1 MKLPESPQTPK
12 FIQLLQWIFNPLKLM
27 ETSAKVY
34 GECFSLQLTGNNPL
48 VLFSNPQAIGQIF
61 TAPLE
66 QLDARGSAQLLKSL
80 LGENSLILLSGTS
93 HQRQRRLLTPPF
105 HGERMKAYGQIITNI
120 THEVISKWK
129 IGEPFSIRDSM
140 QEISLKVIL
149 QAVFG
154 LNQGERLTK
163 LQGLLRSVL
172 ELSGSPLRAS
182 VTFLRALQ
190 VDWGNWSPWGKFLL
204 QMRQIDELL
213 YSEIQERRDRPDASR
228 SDILSL
234 MMSARDVNGE
244 PMTDVELRDE
254 LMTLLV
260 AGHETTAS
268 ALTWAIYWIHHLPE
282 VREKLLTEL
291 DNVNENPDWNEVS
304 RLPYLTAV
312 CQETLRIYPIIMLTI
327 PRIVKTPIEIMGYEF
342 QPGTLLTASI
352 YLMHHREDLYP
363 EPKQFKPER
372 FLERQYSQYEYLP
385 FGGGNRTCI
394 GMAFAMFEM
403 KLVLATVLSEMNLA
417 LVDNY
422 PVKPMRRGIT
432 LGPSGGKW
440 LIATGQRQKVKT
452 PVGV

>member
-12 FIQLLQWIFNPLKLM
+12 LIQLLQWIFNPLKLM
-27 ETSAKVY
+27 ETSAKAY

-48 VLFSNPQAIGQIF
+48 VLFSNPQAIQEIF

-66 QLDARGSAQLLKSL
+66 ELDAKGSAQLLKSL
-80 LGENSLILLSGTS
+80 LGDNSLILLSGAS

-105 HGERMKAYGQIITNI
+105 HGDRMKAYGQIITNI

-182 VTFLRALQ
+182 ITFFPILQ
-190 VDWGNWSPWGKFLL
+190 VDLGNWSPWGIFLR
-204 QMRQIDELL
+204 QMQQIDELL

-291 DNVNENPDWNEVS
+291 DNVNENADWNQIS

-312 CQETLRIYPIIMLTI
+312 CQETLRIYPIVMLTI
-327 PRIVKTPIEIMGYEF
+327 PRIVKKPIEIMGYEF
-342 QPGTLLTASI
+342 QPGTLLTGSI

-363 EPKQFKPER
+363 EPNQFKPER
-372 FLERQYSQYEYLP
+372 FLQRQYSQYEYLP

-403 KLVLATVLSEMNLA
+403 KLVLATVLSQMNLA

-422 PVKPMRRGIT
+422 QVKPTRRGIT

-440 LIATGQRQKVKT
+440 LIAIGQRQKVKT

>member
-12 FIQLLQWIFNPLKLM
+12 LIQLLQWIFNPFKLM
-27 ETSAKVY
+27 ETSAKAY
-34 GECFSLQLTGNNPL
+34 GECFSLNLTGNSQI
-48 VLFSNPQAIGQIF
+48 VLFSNPQAIQQIF

-66 QLDARGSAQLLKSL
+66 QLDAKGSAQLLKSL
-80 LGENSLILLSGTS
+80 LGDNSLILLSGAP

-105 HGERMKAYGQIITNI
+105 HGDRMKAYGQIITNI

-129 IGEPFSIRDSM
+129 IGEPFSIRNSM
-140 QEISLKVIL
+140 QEISLRVIL

-154 LNQGERLTK
+154 LHQGERFAK
-163 LQGLLRSVL
+163 LQELLSAVL

-182 VTFLRALQ
+182 ITFFPILQ
-190 VDWGNWSPWGKFLL
+190 VDLGNWSPWGKYLR
-204 QMRQIDELL
+204 QVQQIDKIL
-213 YSEIQERRDRPDASR
+213 YSEIQERRDNPDASR

-268 ALTWAIYWIHHLPE
+268 ALTWAMYWIHHLPE

-291 DNVNENPDWNEVS
+291 DNVNENADGNEIS

-312 CQETLRIYPIIMLTI
+312 CQETLRIYPIVMLTI
-327 PRIVKTPIEIMGYEF
+327 PRIVKTPIEIMGYQL
-342 QPGTLLTASI
+342 QPGTLLTGSI

-363 EPKQFKPER
+363 EPNQFKPER
-372 FLERQYSQYEYLP
+372 FLQRQYSQYEYLP

-403 KLVLATVLSEMNLA
+403 KLVLATMLSQMNLA

-422 PVKPMRRGIT
+422 PVKPKRRGVT
-432 LGPSGGKW
+432 VGPSGGKW

>member
-1 MKLPESPQTPK
+1 MKVPESSKSPK
-12 FIQLLQWIFNPLKLM
+12 IIQLLQWIFNPLQLM
-27 ETSAKVY
+27 ETSAKTY
-34 GECFSLQLTGNNPL
+34 GECFSLQLTSNTPI
-48 VLFSNPQAIGQIF
+48 VLFSNPQAIQQIF

-66 QLDARGSAQLLKSL
+66 QLDAKASAQLLGSL
-80 LGENSLILLSGTS
+80 LGENSLILLSGAS

-105 HGERMKAYGQIITNI
+105 HGDRMKAYGEIITNI
-120 THEVISKWK
+120 THEVISRWK

-140 QEISLKVIL
+140 QEISLRVIL

-154 LNQGERLTK
+154 LHQGERLIK
-163 LQGLLRSVL
+163 LQELLRSVL
-172 ELSGSPLRAS
+172 NLSGSPLRAS
-182 VTFLRALQ
+182 IVFFPLLR
-190 VDWGNWSPWGKFLL
+190 VDWGNWSPWGKYLR
-204 QMRQIDELL
+204 QVQQIDELL
-213 YSEIQERRDRPDASR
+213 YREIQERRDRPDTSR

-268 ALTWAIYWIHHLPE
+268 ALTWAIYWIHHLPK
-282 VREKLLTEL
+282 VREKLLSEL
-291 DNVNENPDWNEVS
+291 DNVKENSDWNEIS

-312 CQETLRIYPIIMLTI
+312 CQETLRIYPILMLTI
-327 PRIVKTPIEIMGYEF
+327 PRIVKSPIEIMGYEL
-342 QPGTLLTASI
+342 QPGTLLQGCI

-363 EPKQFKPER
+363 EPNQFQPER
-372 FLERQYSQYEYLP
+372 FLQRQYSQYEYLP

-403 KLVLATVLSEMNLA
+403 KLVLATVLSQMNLA
-417 LVDNY
+417 LVENY
-422 PVKPMRRGIT
+422 PVKPMRRGLT
-432 LGPSGGKW
+432 LSPSGGKW
-440 LIATGQRQKVKT
+440 LIATGQRQKVKI

>member
-12 FIQLLQWIFNPLKLM
+12 LMQLLQWIFNPLELM
-27 ETSAKVY
+27 ETSAKAY
-34 GECFSLQLTGNNPL
+34 GECFSLNLTANNPI
-48 VLFSNPQAIGQIF
+48 VLFSNPQAIQQIF

-66 QLDARGSAQLLKSL
+66 QLDARGSAQLLGSL
-80 LGENSLILLSGTS
+80 LGENSLILLSGAS

-105 HGERMKAYGQIITNI
+105 HGDRMKAYGQIIANI
-120 THEVISKWK
+120 TNEVISKWK

-140 QEISLKVIL
+140 QEISLRVIL

-182 VTFLRALQ
+182 ITFFPILQ
-190 VDWGNWSPWGKFLL
+190 VDWGNWSPWGIFLR
-204 QMRQIDELL
+204 QMQQIDEIL
-213 YSEIQERRDRPDASR
+213 YSEIKERRDRPDASR
-228 SDILSL
+228 TDILSL

-291 DNVNENPDWNEVS
+291 DNVSENPDWNEIS

-312 CQETLRIYPIIMLTI
+312 CQETLRIYPIVMLTI
-327 PRIVKTPIEIMGYEF
+327 PRIVKTPIEIMGYEL
-342 QPGTLLTASI
+342 QPGTLLTGSI

-363 EPKQFKPER
+363 EPNQFKPER
-372 FLERQYSQYEYLP
+372 FLQRQYSQYEYLP

-403 KLVLATVLSEMNLA
+403 KLVLATVLSQMNLA

-422 PVKPMRRGIT
+422 PVKPTRRGIT

>member
-12 FIQLLQWIFNPLKLM
+12 FIQLLEWIFNPLKLM
-27 ETSAKVY
+27 ETSAKAH
-34 GECFSLQLTGNNPL
+34 GECFSLQLTGNNPI
-48 VLFSNPQAIGQIF
+48 VLFSNPQAIQQIF

-80 LGENSLILLSGTS
+80 LGENSLILLSGAS

-105 HGERMKAYGQIITNI
+105 HGDRMRAYGQIIANI
-120 THEVISKWK
+120 THDVINSWK
-129 IGEPFSIRDSM
+129 IGEPFSVRDSM
-140 QEISLKVIL
+140 QEISLRVIL

-154 LNQGERLTK
+154 LHQGERLTK
-163 LQGLLRSVL
+163 LQRLLRSVL

-182 VTFLRALQ
+182 ITFFPILQ
-190 VDWGNWSPWGKFLL
+190 VDLGNWSPWGKFLR
-204 QMRQIDELL
+204 QMQQIDELL
-213 YSEIQERRDRPDASR
+213 YSEIRERRDCPDASR

-234 MMSARDVNGE
+234 MMSARDINGE
-244 PMTDVELRDE
+244 SMTDVELRDE

-268 ALTWAIYWIHHLPE
+268 ALTWAFYWIHHLPK
-282 VREKLLTEL
+282 VRDKLLTEL
-291 DNVNENPDWNEVS
+291 DSVNGNTDWNQVS

-327 PRIVKTPIEIMGYEF
+327 PRIVKTPIEIMGYEL
-342 QPGTLLTASI
+342 QPGTLLTGSI

-363 EPKQFKPER
+363 EPQQFKPER

-385 FGGGNRTCI
+385 FGGGNRSCI

-403 KLVLATVLSEMNLA
+403 KLVLATVLSQMDLA

-422 PVKPMRRGIT
+422 LVKPTRRGIT

-440 LIATGQRQKVKT
+440 LIATGQRQRVKT

>member
-1 MKLPESPQTPK
+1 MKLPQSSQKPK
-12 FIQLLQWIFNPLKLM
+12 LIQMLQWIFNPLKLM
-27 ETSAKVY
+27 KTSAQDY
-34 GECFSLQLTGNNPL
+34 GECFSLQLTGNTPI
-48 VLFSNPQAIGQIF
+48 VLLSNPQAIQEIF
-61 TAPLE
+61 TAQLE
-66 QLDARGSAQLLKSL
+66 QLDAKGSAQLLKSL

-105 HGERMKAYGQIITNI
+105 HGDRMKAYGEIITNI
-120 THEVISKWK
+120 THEVISTWK

-140 QEISLKVIL
+140 QEISLRVIL

-154 LNQGERLTK
+154 LDEGERLTK

-172 ELSGSPLRAS
+172 DLSGSPLRAS
-182 VTFLRALQ
+182 VTFFRALQ
-190 VDWGNWSPWGKFLL
+190 VDWGNWSPWGKFLR
-204 QMRQIDELL
+204 QMQQIDELL
-213 YSEIQERRDRPDASR
+213 YSEIQQRRDSPDASR
-228 SDILSL
+228 RDILSL

-254 LMTLLV
+254 LMTLLI

-268 ALTWAIYWIHHLPE
+268 ALTWAFYWIHHLPE

-291 DNVNENPDWNEVS
+291 DNMNENADGNEVS

-312 CQETLRIYPIIMLTI
+312 CQETLRIYPIVMLTI
-327 PRIVKTPIEIMGYEF
+327 PRIVKTPIKIMGYEF
-342 QPGTLLTASI
+342 QPGTLLTGCI
-352 YLMHHREDLYP
+352 YLTHQREDLYP
-363 EPKQFKPER
+363 EPQQFKPER
-372 FLERQYSQYEYLP
+372 FLQRQYSQYEYLP

-403 KLVLATVLSEMNLA
+403 KLVLATVLSQMDLA
-417 LVDNY
+417 LVENY

-440 LIATGQRQKVKT
+440 LIATSQRQKVKI
-452 PVGV
+452 PVVV

>member
-1 MKLPESPQTPK
+1 MKLPESPQSPK
-12 FIQLLQWIFNPLKLM
+12 FIQLLQWIFDPLKLM
-27 ETSAKVY
+27 ETSAKAY
-34 GECFSLQLTGNNPL
+34 GECFSLQITSNSST
-48 VLFSNPQAIGQIF
+48 VLFSNPQAIQEIF
-61 TAPLE
+61 TAPLA
-66 QLDARGSAQLLKSL
+66 QLDAKGSAQLLQSL
-80 LGENSLILLSGTS
+80 LGENSLILLSGAS

-105 HGERMKAYGQIITNI
+105 HGDRMRAYGQIIANI
-120 THEVISKWK
+120 THDVISRWK

-140 QEISLKVIL
+140 QEISLRVIL

-154 LNQGERLTK
+154 LHQGERFTK
-163 LQGLLRSVL
+163 LQRLLGSVL

-182 VTFLRALQ
+182 ITFFPILR
-190 VDWGNWSPWGKFLL
+190 VDWGNWSPWGRFLR
-204 QMRQIDELL
+204 QMQQIDELL
-213 YSEIQERRDRPDASR
+213 YSEIQERRDSPDASR

-254 LMTLLV
+254 LITLLV

-268 ALTWAIYWIHHLPE
+268 ALTWAFYWIHHLPQ

-291 DNVNENPDWNEVS
+291 DNVNQNADWNQVS

-312 CQETLRIYPIIMLTI
+312 CQETLRIYPILMLTI
-327 PRIVKTPIEIMGYEF
+327 PRIVKKPIEIMGYEL
-342 QPGTLLTASI
+342 QPGTLLQGSI

-363 EPKQFKPER
+363 EPQQFKPER

-385 FGGGNRTCI
+385 FGGGNRSCI

-403 KLVLATVLSEMNLA
+403 KLVLATVLSQMDLA

-422 PVKPMRRGIT
+422 LVKPTRRGIT

-452 PVGV
+452 LVGV

>member
-12 FIQLLQWIFNPLKLM
+12 IIQLLQWIFNPLKLM
-27 ETSAKVY
+27 ETSAKAY
-34 GECFSLQLTGNNPL
+34 GECFSLNLTANNPL
-48 VLFSNPQAIGQIF
+48 VLFSNPQAIQQIF

-66 QLDARGSAQLLKSL
+66 QLDAKGSAQLLGSL
-80 LGENSLILLSGTS
+80 LGENSLILLSGAS

-105 HGERMKAYGQIITNI
+105 HGDRMKAYGQIIANI
-120 THEVISKWK
+120 THEVISRWK

-140 QEISLKVIL
+140 QEISLRVIL

-154 LNQGERLTK
+154 LHQGERLTK

-182 VTFLRALQ
+182 ITFFPILQ
-190 VDWGNWSPWGKFLL
+190 VDLGNWSPWGIFLR
-204 QMRQIDELL
+204 QMQQIDELL
-213 YSEIQERRDRPDASR
+213 YSEIQERRDSPDASR

-291 DNVNENPDWNEVS
+291 DNVNENADWNDFS

-312 CQETLRIYPIIMLTI
+312 CQETLRIYPIVMLTI
-327 PRIVKTPIEIMGYEF
+327 PRIVKKPIEIMGYEF
-342 QPGTLLTASI
+342 QPGTLLTGSI

-363 EPKQFKPER
+363 EPNQFKPER
-372 FLERQYSQYEYLP
+372 FLQRQYSQYEYLP

-403 KLVLATVLSEMNLA
+403 KLVLATVLSQMNLA
-417 LVDNY
+417 LVENY
-422 PVKPMRRGIT
+422 QVKPTRRGIT

>member
-1 MKLPESPQTPK
+1 MRVPESQQTPK

-27 ETSAKVY
+27 ETSAKAY
-34 GECFSLQLTGNNPL
+34 GECFSLHITGNSPI
-48 VLFSNPQAIGQIF
+48 VLFSNPQAIQEIF
-61 TAPLE
+61 TAPLDK
-66 QLDARGSAQLLKSL
+66 LDGKGSAQLLKSL
-80 LGENSLILLSGTS
+80 LGENSLILLSGAS

-105 HGERMKAYGQIITNI
+105 HGDRMKAYGQIIANI
-120 THEVISKWK
+120 TDEVISKWK
-129 IGEPFSIRDSM
+129 IGEPFCIRDSM
-140 QEISLKVIL
+140 QEISLRIIL

-154 LNQGERLTK
+154 LHQGERLTK
-163 LQGLLRSVL
+163 LSGLLRSVL

-182 VTFLRALQ
+182 IVFLPLLR
-190 VDWGNWSPWGKFLL
+190 VDWGNWSPWGRFLR
-204 QMRQIDELL
+204 QMQQIDELL
-213 YSEIQERRDRPDASR
+213 YSEIQERRDHPDASR
-228 SDILSL
+228 TDILSL

-268 ALTWAIYWIHHLPE
+268 ALTWAFYWIHHLPE

-291 DNVNENPDWNEVS
+291 DNVNENADWNEIS
-304 RLPYLTAV
+304 RLPYLTAI
-312 CQETLRIYPIIMLTI
+312 CQETLRIYPIVMLTI
-327 PRIVKTPIEIMGYEF
+327 PRIVKSPIEIMGYEL
-342 QPGTLLTASI
+342 QPGTLLQGCI

-363 EPKQFKPER
+363 EPNQFKPER
-372 FLERQYSQYEYLP
+372 FLQRQYSQYEYLP

-403 KLVLATVLSEMNLA
+403 KLVLATVLSQMNLA

-422 PVKPMRRGIT
+422 QVKPTRRGIT